1 MGSPLGRL
9 QRFTFAPPTW
19 GAEVI
24 GDIKSALSLKS
35 ADRKRLNSNL
45 RSLAQ
50 QPTDF
55 WQHIG
60 VPLARSHSALNNLLI
75 GNHEPKRHARIRP
88 E

>member
-1 MGSPLGRL
+1 MARCGSPLGRL
-9 QRFTFAPPTW
+9 QRFTFAPRTW

-24 GDIKSALSLKS
+24 GDIKSA
-35 ADRKRLNSNL
+35 RKRLNSNL

-60 VPLARSHSALNNLLI
+60 VPLARSHSALNNLVI
-75 GNHEPKRHARIRP
+75 GNHEPKRHARIRR